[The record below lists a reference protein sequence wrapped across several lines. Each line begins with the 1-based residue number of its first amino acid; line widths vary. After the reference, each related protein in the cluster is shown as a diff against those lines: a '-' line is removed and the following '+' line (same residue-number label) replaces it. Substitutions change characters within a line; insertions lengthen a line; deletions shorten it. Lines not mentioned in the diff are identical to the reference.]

1 MYVRILQIKFPN
13 ELAKKSVM
21 VLSRSIMQDFFKYGL
36 LMRFNTE
43 ISTNTLMITALW
55 KTKEYFEKAKENYGD
70 KFVIEVREMGGIVTV
85 FDGPS
90 EVDKAKDI
98 DYSNFNEF

>member
-1 MYVRILQIKFPN
+1 MYVRVLQIKFPN

-21 VLSRSIMQDFFKYGL
+21 VLSRGIMQDFFNYGL

-55 KTKEYFEKAKENYGD
+55 KTKEYFEKAKENGKLRLEGKDYLVKDGD
-70 KFVIEVREMGGIVTV
+70 VLFFRVNPCPNSSHT
-85 FDGPS
+85 
-90 EVDKAKDI
+90 
-98 DYSNFNEF
+98 

>member
-1 MYVRILQIKFPN
+1 MYVRVLQIKFPN

-21 VLSRSIMQDFFKYGL
+21 VLSRGVMQDFFKYGL

-55 KTKEYFEKAKENYGD
+55 KLKSFLNKLEKN
-70 KFVIEVREMGGIVTV
+70 MVT
-85 FDGPS
+85 S
-90 EVDKAKDI
+90 L
-98 DYSNFNEF
+98 

>member
-1 MYVRILQIKFPN
+1 MYVRVLQIKFPN

-21 VLSRSIMQDFFKYGL
+21 VLSRGIMKDFFKYGL

-43 ISTNTLMITALW
+43 ISNNTLMITALW
-55 KTKEYFEKAKENYGD
+55 KTREFFEQAREKYGD
-70 KFVIEVREMGGIVTV
+70 KFVSEVKEMGGIVTIL
-85 FDGPS
+85 DGPS
-90 EVDKAKDI
+90 EVDKAKNI